1 MILEYLQPD
10 PSLRD
15 GITVALRSLY
25 YIATIGAAGLA
36 LFAIGFGHRLQP
48 DEAGRLRQLLLR
60 LIVAGLVLSIV
71 ALALRVHILTAG
83 ASVTDP
89 DVWAAVMRSRIGDA
103 FWLRSVGL
111 ALLLAAVMPW
121 RVGPAVS
128 AVGAALVVASYAAM
142 GHSMLYGPRQEIAA
156 LVVLH
161 LAVVAFWVGSLPPLL
176 WIAQRR
182 DGVAASALI
191 HDWSRFAA
199 IAVATMVV
207 AGLLLTWYLTVR
219 LDRILEAWHG
229 WALAWKVLAV
239 LLALALALRN
249 RLRHTPAITRGE
261 AGAGGRLAASIRLEM
276 GLIALVFYAAA
287 EMVSVHPVDYGHRV
301 PSIATP
307 MAPPATTPT
316 ATHNAL
322 S

>member
-10 PSLRD
+10 PSLLD
-15 GITVALRSLY
+15 GITVVLRSLY
-25 YIATIGAAGLA
+25 YVATVGAAGLA

-48 DEAGRLRQLLLR
+48 DETGRLRRLLLR
-60 LIVAGLVLSIV
+60 LIVAGLLLSIL

-103 FWLRSVGL
+103 FWLRSGGL
-111 ALLLAAVMPW
+111 VLLLAAVMPW

-161 LAVVAFWVGSLPPLL
+161 LALVAFWIGSLPPLL

-182 DGVAASALI
+182 DGAAASALI
-191 HDWSRFAA
+191 HDWSRVAA
-199 IAVATMVV
+199 IAVAAMVV

-219 LDRILEAWHG
+219 LDLILEAWHG
-229 WALAWKVLAV
+229 WALGWKVLAV
-239 LLALALALRN
+239 LAALGLALRN

-261 AGAGGRLAASIRLEM
+261 AGAGARLAASIRLEM
-276 GLIALVFYAAA
+276 GLVALAFYAAA
-287 EMVSVHPVDYGHRV
+287 EMVSVHPIDYGHRV
-301 PSIATP
+301 PPIATHIAP
-307 MAPPATTPT
+307 SMATPNSPT
-316 ATHNAL
+316 
-322 S
+322 